1 MMELEELLRQARK
14 NEQTGLLEEAI
25 LSYEKALTLEP
36 DNKESILGI
45 SRLYL
50 LIGNSFRSLEV
61 LMQPSVHQTDVDFLL
76 QKANTYMTLNQ
87 FQDAEK
93 ELKKAL
99 KLKSSAPIMNNLGVV
114 LIRLGKPEEALH
126 FFSESIKLDDTNANT
141 WFNLSTYY
149 ETQKNLDKAIETI
162 RQGLQKKMVPEL
174 LERLIQLLSK
184 QGKHNEAILKAE
196 EALAQYP
203 GNNMII
209 LAHARALFYAS
220 EWALFLNAAKEI
232 KSSKILEAIVE
243 KEISELEEQ
252 AHFHL
257 KEFSASLEII
267 DQLIAQYPSQY
278 GYTIRKA
285 YILAVTRQFSHALA
299 VLNQMLSKQNIPPA
313 IRSDSFLLMKNI
325 EIENW
330 KTLISLLI
338 LDPAFV
344 NTLTLNLQEALENK
358 KILLPEEGILFL
370 KQAIKKKDNPFEGIN
385 FSDGTPN

>member
-1 MMELEELLRQARK
+1 
-14 NEQTGLLEEAI
+14 
-25 LSYEKALTLEP
+25 
-36 DNKESILGI
+36 
-45 SRLYL
+45 
-50 LIGNSFRSLEV
+50 
-61 LMQPSVHQTDVDFLL
+61 
-76 QKANTYMTLNQ
+76 
-87 FQDAEK
+87 
-93 ELKKAL
+93 
-99 KLKSSAPIMNNLGVV
+99 
-114 LIRLGKPEEALH
+114 
-126 FFSESIKLDDTNANT
+126 
-141 WFNLSTYY
+141 
-149 ETQKNLDKAIETI
+149 
-162 RQGLQKKMVPEL
+162 
-174 LERLIQLLSK
+174 
-184 QGKHNEAILKAE
+184 
-196 EALAQYP
+196 
-203 GNNMII
+203 MII

-358 KILLPEEGILFL
+358 KILLPEEEIIILM
-370 KQAIKKKDNPFEGIN
+370 QAIKKQDNPFEGIN